1 MIDRD
6 LADLYQITTKRL
18 NEQVKRNIGRFPK
31 EFRFQLSDKEKDEL
45 VANCDRLKRLKHSSA
60 NPYVFTEQGIA
71 MLSSV
76 LHSDVAVKISI
87 EIIKTFVRMRRFL
100 IENAGIFQRLESI
113 ERKQIDTDKNLRK
126 IFEALEDKNLKTKQG
141 IFYNGQIFDS
151 YVFVADLVKKA
162 KTSIILLDNY
172 IDESVLQ
179 IFSKRKKG
187 VGVIIYT
194 KKITNSLKLDIKK
207 FNEQYEAIVIKEF
220 LDSHDRFLIID
231 NKEVYHFGASL
242 KDLGKKWFGFSKM
255 DIGIADVIEKLREVG
270 DE

>member
-1 MIDRD
+1 
-6 LADLYQITTKRL
+6 
-18 NEQVKRNIGRFPK
+18 
-31 EFRFQLSDKEKDEL
+31 
-45 VANCDRLKRLKHSSA
+45 
-60 NPYVFTEQGIA
+60 
-71 MLSSV
+71 
-76 LHSDVAVKISI
+76 
-87 EIIKTFVRMRRFL
+87 
-100 IENAGIFQRLESI
+100 
-113 ERKQIDTDKNLRK
+113 
-126 IFEALEDKNLKTKQG
+126 
-141 IFYNGQIFDS
+141 
-151 YVFVADLVKKA
+151 
-162 KTSIILLDNY
+162 
-172 IDESVLQ
+172 VLQ